1 MTKKLEI
8 PNLDD
13 ESKFKSYASKYTVD
27 DLLDIF
33 SMIKWD
39 KEKEESVKKILRM
52 KTNKEHGIINLDSLL
67 LDFNQSDYKKTLL
80 KVGDSTPEF
89 TFTNEILEYIEKI
102 IIWVELENKEKFF
115 LEKIWIDIKD
125 KDLLKDLKKELELY
139 ITSFYESK
147 GIQVPNDY
155 FELRTKKILQDK
167 RREIH
172 EWNTKRKTMMTG
184 HWAFNDGSWWSEEF
198 CPVVVYKVWDEY
210 IPISNN
216 CVWEIW
222 KIDPNKNPDPTF
234 DMFWAYSNWDRFT
247 VVRPTYSEDIKYDRK
262 KIKCW
267 FVNVRSKKTWKV
279 YRVLSR

>member
-33 SMIKWD
+33 NMIKWD

-52 KTNKEHGIINLDSLL
+52 KTNKENGIINLDSLL
-67 LDFNQSDYKKTLL
+67 LDFYESDYKKRLL

-102 IIWVELENKEKFF
+102 IIWVELENKENFF

-125 KDLLKDLKKELELY
+125 KDSLKDLKKELELY

-172 EWNTKRKTMMTG
+172 EWNTKMKTIMTG
-184 HWAFNDGSWWSEEF
+184 HWAFNDGSWWSEKI
-198 CPVVVYKVWDEY
+198 CPVVVYKVWDEF
-210 IPISNN
+210 IPISNS

-222 KIDPNKNPDPTF
+222 TIDPNKNPPIFNIIWCYD
-234 DMFWAYSNWDRFT
+234 NWDRFT
-247 VVRPTYSEDIKYDRK
+247 VVRGTHSDYIKYDAN
-262 KIKCW
+262 KIRCW
-267 FVNVRSKKTWKV
+267 FVHIRSKNTWKI
-279 YRVLSR
+279 YRALSE

>member
-33 SMIKWD
+33 NMIKWD

-52 KTNKEHGIINLDSLL
+52 KTNKENGIINLDSLL
-67 LDFNQSDYKKTLL
+67 LDFYESDYKKRLL

-172 EWNTKRKTMMTG
+172 EWKWSCGSRAGNRRPGRYNWCSKGICWQEKQQIKKYCIVMNRIIASKSWSRNKT
-184 HWAFNDGSWWSEEF
+184 
-198 CPVVVYKVWDEY
+198 VKL
-210 IPISNN
+210 I
-216 CVWEIW
+216 
-222 KIDPNKNPDPTF
+222 
-234 DMFWAYSNWDRFT
+234 
-247 VVRPTYSEDIKYDRK
+247 IKH
-262 KIKCW
+262 
-267 FVNVRSKKTWKV
+267 V
-279 YRVLSR
+279 